1 MPSRSTAGR
10 ARRWT
15 DGVVSCIGN
24 GCSQIR
30 RRRRHP
36 PTIDAMAEP
45 VPRFLADVY
54 EAASRC
60 NKCSLC
66 QAVCPT
72 YLTNPVEWETA
83 RGRVAL
89 VRDAIEGR
97 LELRDIADGP
107 LSTCLTCNNCI
118 AACAPRVP
126 TGDIVS
132 RARQELHEQEGHP
145 WRQTFALRSVLPHPG
160 LLRALHRL
168 ARVTQRTGL
177 GSIAPRTGLFGRMG
191 VVRFP

>member
-1 MPSRSTAGR
+1 
-10 ARRWT
+10 
-15 DGVVSCIGN
+15 
-24 GCSQIR
+24 
-30 RRRRHP
+30 
-36 PTIDAMAEP
+36 MAEP

-97 LELRDIADGP
+97 LELAGHGFPELFVVRA
-107 LSTCLTCNNCI
+107 
-118 AACAPRVP
+118 
-126 TGDIVS
+126 GDK
-132 RARQELHEQEGHP
+132 E
-145 WRQTFALRSVLPHPG
+145 
-160 LLRALHRL
+160 
-168 ARVTQRTGL
+168 
-177 GSIAPRTGLFGRMG
+177 FGRFKMTG
-191 VVRFP
+191 GSFGPSAAASAASGDKTPDSN